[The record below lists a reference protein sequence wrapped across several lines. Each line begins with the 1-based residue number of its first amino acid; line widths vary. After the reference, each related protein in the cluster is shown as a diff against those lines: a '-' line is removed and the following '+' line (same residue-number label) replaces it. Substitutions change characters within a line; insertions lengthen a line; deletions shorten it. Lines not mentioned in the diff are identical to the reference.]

1 MSARRQVAQE
11 AARLMYSRL
20 YKEYKDAKET
30 AAANLGLSV
39 MPSNYE
45 VAVELDRHAEEME
58 PNRQTRLIEM
68 RTIALEIMR
77 TLKEY
82 QPRIIGSVWRG
93 TIRKG
98 SDIDIVLFS
107 LQLNDIQN
115 LLRDTYKVKSAEKS
129 PFFVEGIPKTST
141 HIKLE
146 QDGHE
151 IEVVIRPPEDYV
163 EEKCEVYGDIKRGIS
178 VSELEKLM
186 RTDPLRRFIPKR
198 RFR

>member
-1 MSARRQVAQE
+1 
-11 AARLMYSRL
+11 MYSRL

-39 MPSNYE
+39 IPSNYE

-107 LQLNDIQN
+107 LHLNDIQN

-178 VSELEKLM
+178 ISELEKLM